1 MFGKFV
7 CFFFKVATGTVSY
20 DYTSEDNTHNIR
32 WGRWGRVLYVR
43 WGRVLD
49 SIAETTT
56 QTTLASL
63 SQTTIVTDDLPNT
76 SFSVGP
82 TYLGV

>member
-1 MFGKFV
+1 MFDNVFQIDILEFRNMKLVIFF
-7 CFFFKVATGTVSY
+7 FFFKKGATGTVGY

-32 WGRWGRVLYVR
+32 WGRVLYIV

-56 QTTLASL
+56 QTTL
-63 SQTTIVTDDLPNT
+63 T
-76 SFSVGP
+76 S
-82 TYLGV
+82 